1 MFDSRA
7 PSSASRFS
15 GSMGMVS
22 LSSIFEMVITYWR
35 GDFKGCGYRCC
46 VGIDQYEEGGA
57 KYYIDISP
65 CNQSGDP
72 EMSTAT
78 IVTELPMKT
87 LKEIEYWSEREGT
100 EKSIFLTEL
109 IDEGLHEWKMHKA
122 LSMYKDHRVTLWRAA
137 EIAGVSLA
145 ELLAELPKQK
155 IIFQYDMVEL
165 NEDLEYA
172 RGK

>member
-1 MFDSRA
+1 
-7 PSSASRFS
+7 
-15 GSMGMVS
+15 MG
-22 LSSIFEMVITYWR
+22 
-35 GDFKGCGYRCC
+35 RCC
-46 VGIDQYEEGGA
+46 RA
-57 KYYIDISP
+57 MYYIGINP

-78 IVTELPMKT
+78 IVTELPVTT

-100 EKSIFLTEL
+100 EKSIFLTGL

-122 LSMYKDHRVTLWRAA
+122 LSMYKDHQVTLWKAA
-137 EIAGVSLA
+137 EIAGVSLS

-155 IIFQYDMVEL
+155 IIFQYDMAEL
-165 NEDLEYA
+165 SEDLEYA

>member
-1 MFDSRA
+1 
-7 PSSASRFS
+7 
-15 GSMGMVS
+15 MVTVAV
-22 LSSIFEMVITYWR
+22 LRI
-35 GDFKGCGYRCC
+35 DRC
-46 VGIDQYEEGGA
+46 EEGGA

-65 CNQSGDP
+65 FNQSGDP

-78 IVTELPMKT
+78 IVTELPVKT

-122 LSMYKDHRVTLWRAA
+122 LSMYKDHRVTLWKAA
-137 EIAGVSLA
+137 EIAGVSLS

-155 IIFQYDMVEL
+155 IIFQYDMAEL

>member
-1 MFDSRA
+1 M
-7 PSSASRFS
+7 
-15 GSMGMVS
+15 
-22 LSSIFEMVITYWR
+22 LITYWT
-35 GDFKGCGYRCC
+35 GDFKGCGCVVVLGVDRC
-46 VGIDQYEEGGA
+46 EEGGA

-65 CNQSGDP
+65 CNRSGDP

-78 IVTELPMKT
+78 IVTELPVKT
-87 LKEIEYWSEREGT
+87 LKEIEYWSEMEGT

-137 EIAGVSLA
+137 EIAGVSLS

-155 IIFQYDMVEL
+155 IIFQYDMAEL

>member
-1 MFDSRA
+1 
-7 PSSASRFS
+7 
-15 GSMGMVS
+15 
-22 LSSIFEMVITYWR
+22 
-35 GDFKGCGYRCC
+35 
-46 VGIDQYEEGGA
+46 
-57 KYYIDISP
+57 
-65 CNQSGDP
+65 
-72 EMSTAT
+72 MSTAT
-78 IVTELPMKT
+78 IVTKLPIKT

-100 EKSIFLTEL
+100 EKSTFLTEL

-137 EIAGVSLA
+137 EIAGVSLS

-155 IIFQYDMVEL
+155 IIFQYDMAEL